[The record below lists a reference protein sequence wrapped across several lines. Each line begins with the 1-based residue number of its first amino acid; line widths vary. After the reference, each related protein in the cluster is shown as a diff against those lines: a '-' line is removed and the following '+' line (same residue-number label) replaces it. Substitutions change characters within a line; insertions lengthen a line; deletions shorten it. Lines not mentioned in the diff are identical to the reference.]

1 MRASSGS
8 NVRIAPSLALSPA
21 ARCPC
26 GCACCRACCHAFD
39 AARRLPRRRADF
51 AGHFPTSSGEYTRG
65 VGGPNGAGIYG
76 KAAGKAAGAKA
87 EDGAL
92 CPAIP
97 DVDGAWSSERRLV
110 GDQFALSTGMR
121 VWPTFNLTI
130 GLPSSHPELAA
141 FDTAGRITDCRHL
154 CFPGAVLEA
163 RTRVL
168 QRMLGQGCTEAVKP
182 IFCSLNNSTLNQ
194 LPP

>member
-1 MRASSGS
+1 M
-8 NVRIAPSLALSPA
+8 
-21 ARCPC
+21 
-26 GCACCRACCHAFD
+26 
-39 AARRLPRRRADF
+39 PRRRADF

-76 KAAGKAAGAKA
+76 KAAGAKA
-87 EDGAL
+87 E
-92 CPAIP
+92 

-110 GDQFALSTGMR
+110 GDQFALSAGMR
-121 VWPTFNLTI
+121 VWPTINLTI

-141 FDTAGRITDCRHL
+141 FDTAGHITDCRHL

-168 QRMLGQGCTEAVKP
+168 QQLLSQGCAEAVEP
-182 IFCSLNNSTLNQ
+182 IFCSLI
-194 LPP
+194 P